1 MDVPKSV
8 LARLRS
14 MRDPQIRYPTRP
26 VGASPWRPRP
36 SLGLAIGA
44 ALALLFLAGC
54 TAGGGDANVSPRAS
68 LDVNHDEGWSDEDF
82 VFDAS
87 QSTDT
92 DGEIVRYTFD
102 FGDDSPPMEVTDE
115 DMANSVTHRYARGG
129 EYTVTLTVTDD
140 GDENTGALTD
150 TDSTNVAVNERF
162 PVASLAVSAVPADEE
177 GNTQYVPFDVYEK
190 ANRYSLNLTL
200 TSLLLTGS
208 SEFEI
213 KVLDTENETLGEAER
228 VTVGPNEEKTVD
240 LDGLL
245 TKVGVHR
252 IQVQAISGGGTATGE
267 MRVYYGEDT
276 VR

>member
-1 MDVPKSV
+1 
-8 LARLRS
+8 

-26 VGASPWRPRP
+26 AGATPWRPRP

-54 TAGGGDANVSPRAS
+54 TAGGGDANVAPHAD
-68 LDVNHDEGWSDEDF
+68 LNVNHDEAWADEDF

-87 QSTDT
+87 ESADS
-92 DGEIVRYTFD
+92 DGEIVTYKFD
-102 FGDDSPPMEVTDE
+102 FGDGTPPVEVTDE
-115 DMANSVTHRYARGG
+115 DMANSVNHRYARGG

-162 PVASLAVSAVPADEE
+162 PVASLAVSAVPGDED
-177 GNTQYVPFDVYEK
+177 GATQYVPFDVYEK
-190 ANRYSLNLTL
+190 ANRYSLNLTM
-200 TSLLLTGS
+200 TSLLLTGA

-213 KVLDTENETLGEAER
+213 KVLDSENETLGETER

-245 TKVGVHR
+245 TKTGVHR
-252 IQVQAISGGGTATGE
+252 IEVRALSGGGTATGE